1 MDVLKRLDFVFNL
14 HEGFPS
20 HCLKPKQ
27 VQCFEALLKGRDVVA
42 VLPTGYGK
50 SLIFQIL
57 PDVMPQKSTRNIVI
71 VVCPLSSIIEDKVQ
85 FLNSVGI
92 SAMSLHCK
100 NSSKALMKSTVYQDN
115 VVGIVIDEAHCVEFW
130 GEEFRKDVK
139 ELSTVRTYFP
149 KASMLALTA
158 TASPHHITSLVKS
171 LNMSTAKVIR
181 VNPNRKNIFL
191 DKKIRKSNASGFES
205 YENILLPIANSLN
218 SVREQFPMT
227 IIYMKLKYCG
237 LAFNLFERILSTFQY
252 VGFEKTPSSRLF
264 CQYHAPQTKAMKQII
279 IKEISKKNSRIRVIF
294 ATTAL
299 GMGVTIPHVENVYHI
314 TPPSNLEAYVQEIG
328 RAGRSEQPAT
338 AILFYNN
345 SDVSANKTN
354 VDKNMKLYCQTSTC
368 LREHIQKHFAFKH
381 ELQEKCCSICEKV
394 ELVEKPT
401 TVRTRLTAK
410 LRNELNKELCMALS
424 NISKENSIFLFGTP
438 KELAADICYTSS
450 QSNIGAPDLSMLDK
464 NIAKEV
470 QNILSKYF

>member
-1 MDVLKRLDFVFNL
+1 MTSYVYCIVENLK
-14 HEGFPS
+14 
-20 HCLKPKQ
+20 
-27 VQCFEALLKGRDVVA
+27 
-42 VLPTGYGK
+42 
-50 SLIFQIL
+50 
-57 PDVMPQKSTRNIVI
+57 
-71 VVCPLSSIIEDKVQ
+71 
-85 FLNSVGI
+85 
-92 SAMSLHCK
+92 
-100 NSSKALMKSTVYQDN
+100 
-115 VVGIVIDEAHCVEFW
+115 
-130 GEEFRKDVK
+130 GEEFRKDFK

-218 SVREQFPMT
+218 S
-227 IIYMKLKYCG
+227 
-237 LAFNLFERILSTFQY
+237 
-252 VGFEKTPSSRLF
+252 
-264 CQYHAPQTKAMKQII
+264 TKAMKQII
-279 IKEISKKNSRIRVIF
+279 IKEISKNSRIRVIF

-299 GMGVTIPHVENVYHI
+299 GMGVNIPHVENVYHI

-368 LREHIQKHFAFKH
+368 LREHIQKHFGFKH

-424 NISKENSIFLFGTP
+424 NISEENSIFLFMTP

-450 QSNIGAPDLSMLDK
+450 QSNTGTPDLSMLDE

>member
-20 HCLKPKQ
+20 HCFKPKQ
-27 VQCFEALLKGRDVVA
+27 VQCFEALLK
-42 VLPTGYGK
+42 
-50 SLIFQIL
+50 
-57 PDVMPQKSTRNIVI
+57 
-71 VVCPLSSIIEDKVQ
+71 EDQVQ

-92 SAMSLHCK
+92 SAMSLHCN
-100 NSSKALMKSTVYQDN
+100 NSSTSSYESLFAEMKTHEEINISKKVQEGDINLLFAHPEAILSEQGRNLLKSTVYQDN

-130 GEEFRKDVK
+130 GEEFRKDFK

-149 KASMLALTA
+149 K
-158 TASPHHITSLVKS
+158 ASPHHITSLVKS

-279 IKEISKKNSRIRVIF
+279 IKEISKKNSWIRVIF

-299 GMGVTIPHVENVYHI
+299 GMGVNISHVEDVYHI

-368 LREHIQKHFAFKH
+368 LREHIQKHFGFKH
-381 ELQEKCCSICEKV
+381 ELQEKCCLICEKV

-424 NISKENSIFLFGTP
+424 NISEENSIFLFGTP

-450 QSNIGAPDLSMLDK
+450 QSNTGTPDLSMLHE

-470 QNILSKYF
+470 QNILSKKKPIQNHHK

>member
-1 MDVLKRLDFVFNL
+1 MKT
-14 HEGFPS
+14 HE
-20 HCLKPKQ
+20 
-27 VQCFEALLKGRDVVA
+27 E
-42 VLPTGYGK
+42 
-50 SLIFQIL
+50 I
-57 PDVMPQKSTRNIVI
+57 NI
-71 VVCPLSSIIEDKVQ
+71 SKKVQ
-85 FLNSVGI
+85 EGDINLLFAHPEAILSEQGRN
-92 SAMSLHCK
+92 L
-100 NSSKALMKSTVYQDN
+100 LKSTVYQDN

-130 GEEFRKDVK
+130 GEEFRKDFK

-181 VNPNRKNIFL
+181 VNPNRKNILL
-191 DKKIRKSNASGFES
+191 DKKIRKSNVSGFES
-205 YENILLPIANSLN
+205 YDNILLPIANSLN

-252 VGFEKTPSSRLF
+252 VGFEKTPSS
-264 CQYHAPQTKAMKQII
+264 Q
-279 IKEISKKNSRIRVIF
+279 
-294 ATTAL
+294 
-299 GMGVTIPHVENVYHI
+299 NVYHI

-328 RAGRSEQPAT
+328 RAGRSKQPAT

-368 LREHIQKHFAFKH
+368 LREHIQKHFGFKH

-410 LRNELNKELCMALS
+410 LRNE
-424 NISKENSIFLFGTP
+424 
-438 KELAADICYTSS
+438 
-450 QSNIGAPDLSMLDK
+450 
-464 NIAKEV
+464 
-470 QNILSKYF
+470 

>member
-42 VLPTGYGK
+42 VLPTGYEK
-50 SLIFQIL
+50 SLIIQLL
-57 PDVMPQKSTRNIVI
+57 PDVIPQKSTRNIVI
-71 VVCPLSSIIEDKVQ
+71 VVCPLSSIIEDQVQ

-92 SAMSLHCK
+92 SAMSLHFN
-100 NSSKALMKSTVYQDN
+100 NSSTSSYEKAILSEQGRNLLKSTVYQDN

-130 GEEFRKDVK
+130 GEEFKKDFK

-218 SVREQFPMT
+218 SVREKFPMT

-252 VGFEKTPSSRLF
+252 VGFGKTPSSRLF

-279 IKEISKKNSRIRVIF
+279 IKKISKKNSRIRVIF

-299 GMGVTIPHVENVYHI
+299 GMGVNIPHVENVYHI

-368 LREHIQKHFAFKH
+368 LREHIQKHFGFKH
-381 ELQEKCCSICEKV
+381 
-394 ELVEKPT
+394 
-401 TVRTRLTAK
+401 
-410 LRNELNKELCMALS
+410 
-424 NISKENSIFLFGTP
+424 
-438 KELAADICYTSS
+438 
-450 QSNIGAPDLSMLDK
+450 
-464 NIAKEV
+464 
-470 QNILSKYF
+470 

>member
-20 HCLKPKQ
+20 HYLKPKQ

-50 SLIFQIL
+50 SLIFQLL
-57 PDVMPQKSTRNIVI
+57 PDVIPQKSTRNIVI
-71 VVCPLSSIIEDKVQ
+71 VVCLLSSIIENQVQ

-92 SAMSLHCK
+92 SAMSLHCN
-100 NSSKALMKSTVYQDN
+100 NSSTSSYESLFAEMKTHEEIKISKKVQEGDINLLFAHPEAILSEQGRNLLKSTVYQDN

-130 GEEFRKDVK
+130 GEEFRKDFK
-139 ELSTVRTYFP
+139 ELSTVRTYFL

-264 CQYHAPQTKAMKQII
+264 CQYHAPQTKAMKLSFVWASQ
-279 IKEISKKNSRIRVIF
+279 
-294 ATTAL
+294 
-299 GMGVTIPHVENVYHI
+299 
-314 TPPSNLEAYVQEIG
+314 
-328 RAGRSEQPAT
+328 RACR
-338 AILFYNN
+338 
-345 SDVSANKTN
+345 
-354 VDKNMKLYCQTSTC
+354 
-368 LREHIQKHFAFKH
+368 
-381 ELQEKCCSICEKV
+381 
-394 ELVEKPT
+394 
-401 TVRTRLTAK
+401 
-410 LRNELNKELCMALS
+410 
-424 NISKENSIFLFGTP
+424 
-438 KELAADICYTSS
+438 
-450 QSNIGAPDLSMLDK
+450 
-464 NIAKEV
+464 
-470 QNILSKYF
+470 